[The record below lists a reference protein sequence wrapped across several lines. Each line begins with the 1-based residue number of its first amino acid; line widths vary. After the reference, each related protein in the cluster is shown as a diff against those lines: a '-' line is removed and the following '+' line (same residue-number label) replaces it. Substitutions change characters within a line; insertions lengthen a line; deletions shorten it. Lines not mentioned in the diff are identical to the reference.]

1 MRANGTLASSS
12 PWREVANSSCLLGT
26 VPGPFSGIDLTGSMS
41 AGGKRVAFF
50 ALECPHEASATFFL
64 LDDLTPH
71 SSHWPHSIALLH

>member
-1 MRANGTLASSS
+1 MEPLPLA
-12 PWREVANSSCLLGT
+12 RLG
-26 VPGPFSGIDLTGSMS
+26 VKWLIAAVFWALSPGPFSGIDLTGSMS